1 MNLREAARIVIKNV
15 VKKKK
20 RNVTFAICISTA
32 IDSAAKVAESGKAEL
47 YSHSRLR
54 SRYYL

>member
-20 RNVTFAICISTA
+20 NVTFAICISTA

-47 YSHSRLR
+47 YSHSQLRL
-54 SRYYL
+54 RYYL

>member
-20 RNVTFAICISTA
+20 KCDFRNLHF
-32 IDSAAKVAESGKAEL
+32 
-47 YSHSRLR
+47 YSD
-54 SRYYL
+54 